1 MKQARVPASTSKLIT
16 GQNQAQNL
24 PTFIK
29 NEDEY
34 GVPKSANIE
43 NDNNQHHVKNE
54 DEYGVPKSLVI
65 STINMR
71 PVKVADSEKKRKH
84 LVDESEASKIG
95 ELVNQQI
102 DS

>member
-1 MKQARVPASTSKLIT
+1 MKQARVPASTSNLIT
-16 GQNQAQNL
+16 GQNQQQNL
-24 PTFIK
+24 PTIIRS
-29 NEDEY
+29 EDEY
-34 GVPKSANIE
+34 GVPKTAIINI
-43 NDNNQHHVKNE
+43 NNQHHVKNE
-54 DEYGVPKSLVI
+54 DKYGVPKSLVI